1 VSRVLFGLERG
12 DLIVLDGAM
21 GTELVRRGVESVAHA
36 NLSHPDTVFEIHDEY
51 FKAGSTA
58 AITNTLTMNRIFI
71 ESHGIGIDVK
81 GVNVA
86 GATIARS
93 CAKGRGSVWGNLS
106 STGQMLE
113 PYGTY
118 AEADFI
124 AAFKEQAGYL
134 QEGGVDGFI
143 IETIFDLR
151 EAVCAL
157 RACREVSSLPVI
169 VSMSFNTEQN
179 GGRTMMGNSAMDCA
193 SRLTEEGA
201 DALGANCGGVD
212 PVQMAEI
219 VRALSRATPLPI
231 VAEANAGKPRLID
244 GRTEFDMDPAAF
256 ALGMREC
263 RLAGAR
269 ILGGCCGTTP
279 DHIRA
284 LTRALADGGKG

>member
-1 VSRVLFGLERG
+1 MNSFRTVLEKGG
-12 DLIVLDGAM
+12 VIALDGAM
-21 GTELVRRGVESVAHA
+21 GTELVRRGVDSVAAA

-51 FKAGSTA
+51 FKAGSLV

-71 ESHGIGIDVK
+71 ESHGIDIDVK
-81 GVNVA
+81 AINVA
-86 GATIARS
+86 GAKIARS
-93 CAKGRGSVWGNLS
+93 CAKGKGFALGNLS

-118 AEADFI
+118 TEGDFI
-124 AAFKEQAGYL
+124 AAFTEQAAFL

-157 RACREVSSLPVI
+157 RACKGVSSLPVI
-169 VSMSFNTEQN
+169 VSLSYSTEQN

-212 PVQMAEI
+212 PIQMAEI
-219 VRALSRATPLPI
+219 VRALSRATKLPI
-231 VAEANAGKPRLID
+231 VAEANAGKPKLIN
-244 GRTEFDMDPAAF
+244 GKTEFDMDPAAF

-284 LTRALADGGKG
+284 LTRALAA